1 MRFRST
7 GPRHGLLGL
16 EAWAAEGVLARLIEQ
31 LQQARIRVKVII
43 GLFNEPDD
51 HCKGSPLI
59 RDLPPTS
66 RTSIKFVKS
75 VNQENDGH
83 EEEQIYR

>member
-1 MRFRST
+1 
-7 GPRHGLLGL
+7 L

-59 RDLPPTS
+59 RDPDP
-66 RTSIKFVKS
+66 
-75 VNQENDGH
+75 ENLTV
-83 EEEQIYR
+83 EK